1 MAQAFLI
8 GKDFIGSSDVVLI
21 LGDNLFHGDTL
32 ETHFIRSNERSK
44 GSTVFAYPVK
54 NPQRYGVAAFD
65 DKGNIVSIDEKP
77 KEPKV
82 DMPSQVFTFLTIL
95 SLKSIKVL
103 PSQRGIRNN

>member
-8 GKDFIGSSDVVLI
+8 GKDFIGSSNVVLI

-77 KEPKV
+77 KEPKSRYAITGIYFFDNSV
-82 DMPSQVFTFLTIL
+82 LEKAS
-95 SLKSIKVL
+95 KVL
-103 PSQRGIRNN
+103 PSQRGN